1 MGHAM
6 YRKMLQVS
14 SMSILIFIKNIIE
27 RVSELLI
34 TKFFKK
40 KVTIFLSSS
49 FVHISYFYDITKI
62 LFEYYFLSTFLA
74 DTSYLYFAQLSEMDK
89 INMCD
94 NIDRSFI

>member
-6 YRKMLQVS
+6 YTKMLQVS

-34 TKFFKK
+34 TKLKK
-40 KVTIFLSSS
+40 NSYNLSKG
-49 FVHISYFYDITKI
+49 FIVHISYFYDITKS

-74 DTSYLYFAQLSEMDK
+74 DTSYLYFAQLS
-89 INMCD
+89 NTR
-94 NIDRSFI
+94 NG